1 MHNHIKTESDNN
13 EGQKLQTTIRLE
25 SETFSK
31 IDKIMLSQG
40 ISRAEVIRRLLQ
52 RALENH
58 IIDFSGGR
66 K

>member
-1 MHNHIKTESDNN
+1 MHNAIKTETNTSD
-13 EGQKLQTTIRLE
+13 GQKLQTTIRLE
-25 SETFSK
+25 SGTFAK

-40 ISRAEVIRRLLQ
+40 ISRAEVIRRLLR

-58 IIDFSGGR
+58 IIDFSRGR

>member
-1 MHNHIKTESDNN
+1 MHNHIKTESNTND
-13 EGQKLQTTIRLE
+13 GQKLQTTIRLE
-25 SETFSK
+25 SETFAK